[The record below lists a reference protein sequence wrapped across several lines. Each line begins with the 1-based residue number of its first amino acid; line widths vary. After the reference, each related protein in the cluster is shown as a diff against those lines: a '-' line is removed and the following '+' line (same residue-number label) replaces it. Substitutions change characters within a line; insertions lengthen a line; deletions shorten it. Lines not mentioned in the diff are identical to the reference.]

1 MSDLIKELG
10 GTNEVARMC
19 DVKPPSVTGW
29 KGRIPPERRPAVEK
43 ERYPAY
49 TVELLSEALGD
60 KATVWRR
67 VPDPAWPNPAG
78 RPCLD
83 VVATLARGKA
93 RAAQSSAHP
102 ATLPAETPPTAPTAP
117 SGAAV
122 TGGCASCTRAG
133 DCDDQAARERS
144 HPDKSALK
152 WPECGE
158 RRQAPPEV
166 PGSGAFTR
174 RKNPDVRSPEKAL

>member
-19 DVKPPSVTGW
+19 GVKPPSVTGW

-60 KATVWRR
+60 TETAWRR

-93 RAAQSSAHP
+93 RAPQSSTHP
-102 ATLPAETPPTAPTAP
+102 PTLPAETPAPAASAAP
-117 SGAAV
+117 GVPV
-122 TGGCASCTRAG
+122 TR
-133 DCDDQAARERS
+133 DCRTGEATGHAPERT
-144 HPDKSALK
+144 HPDKSQLK
-152 WPECGE
+152 WPDCGE
-158 RRQAPPEV
+158 RREHPPEV
-166 PGSGAFTR
+166 PGSGAYTR
-174 RKNPDVRSPEKAL
+174 RKNPDLRKQEPAL